1 MENKI
6 VDLCKYRMNNAK
18 DTLDTAKLCM
28 EHQHYRDT
36 VNRCYYAAFYAVKAV
51 LALEEIDFKRHKDAI
66 AHFNKNYV
74 APGIFERDLGRLLGR
89 LKQKRGAGAYDDF
102 YVVSH
107 DEALLQY
114 KAAEQ
119 IINSIRQYL
128 KNKGI

>member
-74 APGIFERDLGRLLGR
+74 ILL
-89 LKQKRGAGAYDDF
+89 RGFSANTISQF
-102 YVVSH
+102 KST
-107 DEALLQY
+107 
-114 KAAEQ
+114 
-119 IINSIRQYL
+119 
-128 KNKGI
+128 